1 MIFEM
6 GKGKNQPL
14 VTPRYL
20 AVKVALVFLV
30 CLSRA
35 AVFPASIWEQDEAYF
50 AAAVVDINLTD
61 SAPHPPF
68 FPLWIGIGR
77 ALHLLGLEPAASL
90 QVAGAALGSLV
101 LLPMVALWS
110 RFLSPGLALAASCLG
125 LFAPGVWLLSGRAF
139 TGTAATALVVA
150 ALACWARPDPSRA
163 WVAAGSVAAGLAVL
177 VRPHFGLVVAA
188 AMVSLLAGPVRRWW
202 LALVSPAI
210 AVTAVGAALFAAAA
224 GGPGAIREALT
235 RHAALHFGALPTAS
249 SGLFDSGLVPALG
262 HPVVAVGWCI
272 LTFWGAWLAL
282 RPKEERHVRL
292 PVAAALAAA
301 SFLVFGLSNPAHPRY
316 AVPLILLSCGFVVVG
331 LRRLIGDRGAL
342 LTAAVAVVAGAAV
355 VLPAAATY
363 RSRPSPPLRAFDAAE
378 AAAERRSGVMV
389 VDRNL
394 HAFVVYREA
403 IGRSASPVVFDHV
416 LELGASP
423 PPASR
428 AVMVFDEGNDQF
440 LREGGNRQTFSCDRG
455 VLRRMAQDRFLDV
468 TVVDGAVIENRSGA
482 TGPFVIL
489 D

>member
-188 AMVSLLAGPVRRWW
+188 AMVSLLAGPVRR
-202 LALVSPAI
+202 
-210 AVTAVGAALFAAAA
+210 
-224 GGPGAIREALT
+224 
-235 RHAALHFGALPTAS
+235 
-249 SGLFDSGLVPALG
+249 
-262 HPVVAVGWCI
+262 
-272 LTFWGAWLAL
+272 
-282 RPKEERHVRL
+282 
-292 PVAAALAAA
+292 
-301 SFLVFGLSNPAHPRY
+301 
-316 AVPLILLSCGFVVVG
+316 
-331 LRRLIGDRGAL
+331 
-342 LTAAVAVVAGAAV
+342 
-355 VLPAAATY
+355 
-363 RSRPSPPLRAFDAAE
+363 
-378 AAAERRSGVMV
+378 
-389 VDRNL
+389 
-394 HAFVVYREA
+394 
-403 IGRSASPVVFDHV
+403 
-416 LELGASP
+416 
-423 PPASR
+423 
-428 AVMVFDEGNDQF
+428 
-440 LREGGNRQTFSCDRG
+440 
-455 VLRRMAQDRFLDV
+455 
-468 TVVDGAVIENRSGA
+468 
-482 TGPFVIL
+482 
-489 D
+489 